1 MKKNIVKRLFS
12 AALVA
17 AMSVSLL
24 AGCGSKKADENEG
37 STSDSGKTKITF
49 WTWTPTD
56 AQFEEIKAA
65 FEKKYP
71 DIEVEWWRTAEMS
84 DYQKKVQVALAGGEG
99 PDLFGV
105 QVGSMLN
112 EYAKFSEPMD
122 KLADQYMAGWQ
133 DSISESAVEQTKTVD
148 GEMAAMPVIT
158 CGQQYMLYNKTLLEE
173 NGVTEI
179 PKTYDELKAMSDK
192 LNDAGIIPMAMGAK
206 DIWHDVDWFVA
217 LSQQYGVDKIY
228 EAEDGKADWT
238 DPVFVD
244 TMKAWKQMFD
254 EQIFEDGA
262 VGIGTYPDARDNY
275 FYARKAAILP
285 TGTWHVSI
293 CLTDDEYKGMPV
305 EKDEFG
311 MAMFPQIGPQPAVAT
326 NGVDFALCVNKESKN
341 QEAAMKFVD
350 FMTMGEGQ
358 QIWINTLQ
366 GSPVNKDISFTATDK
381 VKYETAQESID
392 FVNNTVKESKA
403 ARKLKYAELENAL
416 GVAMQDVATGKDITK
431 ALEDVQKVSD
441 TIER

>member
-1 MKKNIVKRLFS
+1 MKKGFVKRLL
-12 AALVA
+12 AGALTG
-17 AMSVSLL
+17 AMAVSML
-24 AGCGSKKADENEG
+24 AGCGSKDADEKSGKTE
-37 STSDSGKTKITF
+37 DGKTKITF

-56 AQFEEIKAA
+56 SQFEELKAA

-71 DIEVEWWRTAEMS
+71 DIEIDWWRTAEMS

-112 EYAKFSEPMD
+112 EYSKFAEPMD
-122 KLADQYMAGWQ
+122 GLADKYMDGWQ
-133 DSISESAVEQTKTVD
+133 DTISESAVDQAKTND
-148 GEMAAMPVIT
+148 GVMAAMPIIT

-173 NGVTEI
+173 NGITEI
-179 PKTYDELKAMSDK
+179 PKTYDELKAVSDK

-206 DIWHDVDWFVA
+206 DVWHDVDWFVA
-217 LSQQYGVDKIY
+217 MSQQYGPGKIY

-238 DPVFVD
+238 DPVFAD

-254 EQIFEDGA
+254 EKIFEEGA

-275 FYARKAAILP
+275 FYARKAAFLP
-285 TGTWHVSI
+285 TGTWHVSV

-311 MAMFPQIGPQPAVAT
+311 MAMFPQIGPNPAVAT
-326 NGVDFALCVNKESKN
+326 NGVDFGLCVNKDSKN
-341 QEAAMKFVD
+341 KEAAMKFVD
-350 FMTMGEGQ
+350 FMTMGDGQ

-366 GSPVNKDISFTATDK
+366 GSPVNKNVEFTATDK

-392 FVNNTVKESKA
+392 FVNKTVKESTA

-416 GVAMQDVATGKDITK
+416 GVAMQDVATGKDIDK
-431 ALEDVQKVSD
+431 ALAEVQKVSEG
-441 TIER
+441 IER